1 MKIFTKITPGFFKKL
16 LLISLVASLSIPAV
30 AQEICTTYSID
41 LKNNKKRVFS
51 NISLVTGWLRTET
64 IKITDFPEEGFFH
77 IKTLVHY
84 NSENEQLNESFYVLV
99 NNSLPRYPQDPNIT
113 TDSTTY
119 KIVPDVPE
127 ATFDE
132 YIDQDAGLF
141 YFEKGTNIIEIHHY
155 KTIAETFPQF
165 VVYYDTT
172 DNAETP
178 GVNSGDSL
186 GGEKRA
192 ESVEVFFIKMVSNL
206 CDNDLQLT
214 SESNFTFNCED
225 SIGQLSAR
233 LQIAEEQQRLFN
245 VSEIDSLVLKT
256 IMPEGID
263 VDTTKLGAWVPQKID
278 SLSLYSFTWIPRP
291 EDYADVLTFDQTLTL
306 NLKFSQLDSSVGLKI
321 NSQLFTKFDVQID
334 NQIIRDS
341 LELKPECIPPQY
353 DLSIKKQGNWLPAP
367 DHESIDYRII
377 VRNEGPESVT
387 SFSIRDTL
395 DAKLSATLF
404 NFPPDSVTNNVF
416 FWQQNNLLLPNDS
429 LILTYH
435 AQIRESAN
443 FRQSLLLE
451 NIVMVS
457 AEFDT
462 NPFNNADS
470 TLHVFYPVDLS
481 VSHTAAAD
489 TFCLQDTVRYHF
501 SVFNLSQISAYNVK
515 LQAELVA
522 NLKVV
527 NSNFDLKTDS
537 TGTTQVWQVALDSIA
552 GNSEKTYF
560 INAVLASDF
569 AGSLPS
575 SATVL
580 VKNDSLSSNDSAT
593 LSVIFKECDDTPPPN
608 FTDLRV
614 VKNALVD
621 TLRNGEEINYQI
633 DVSNLGPDSTDR
645 FYLVENWPAEI
656 INRKYASPQSHFS
669 VNDDTIRW
677 ADFTLLSGESIT
689 LQVSGE
695 ISVSD
700 TSRFHDLQNFVT
712 VFSPVD
718 TIFSN
723 NQDSAAVTVRPGSVP
738 PLRNY
743 ADLQV
748 TKTALKD
755 TLRNGEEINYQIE
768 VSNLGPDSTDQF
780 YLLENWPDEILN
792 RNYASTQ
799 SNFNVSGDTI
809 RWADFTLLSG
819 ESVTLQVSGEI
830 SVSDTSRFHDLQN
843 FVTVFSPVDTI
854 FSNNQ
859 DSAAVTVRPGSV
871 PPLRNYADLQVT
883 KTALKDTLRNGE
895 EINYQI
901 EVSNLGPDSTDQF
914 YLLENWPDE
923 ITNRNYASVQTNF
936 SVSGDTI
943 RWAEFTLLSGETITL
958 QVSGEISVSDT
969 SQFQDLQNFV
979 TVFSPVDTI
988 FSNNQD
994 SAAIIIRPG
1003 FETPD
1008 FTDLAIRK
1016 RISRQ
1021 SGKIG
1026 DSVEFELEV
1035 TNNGPAS
1042 VNYFEVTDTA
1052 SVYFELGDYS
1062 VQPDVLTNNVA
1073 RWAFNRQ
1080 FDAGDK
1086 IFINYSARIL
1096 PNIPVLPDSLLNSAS
1111 VFASEDQIPGNNH
1124 SHAGML
1130 VTCGIDC
1137 FLDKNV
1143 YAPAV
1148 DSDLEINF
1156 EICLTEWVRI
1166 KIYDLVGTHVTT
1178 VTEGVFS
1185 AGVPHK
1191 VYWNGFVS
1199 SGKKMGSGAYVLII
1213 HTVDE
1218 HCKLK
1223 FLLVQ

>member
-723 NQDSAAVTVRPGSVP
+723 NQDSAA
-738 PLRNY
+738 
-743 ADLQV
+743 
-748 TKTALKD
+748 
-755 TLRNGEEINYQIE
+755 
-768 VSNLGPDSTDQF
+768 
-780 YLLENWPDEILN
+780 
-792 RNYASTQ
+792 
-799 SNFNVSGDTI
+799 
-809 RWADFTLLSG
+809 
-819 ESVTLQVSGEI
+819 
-830 SVSDTSRFHDLQN
+830 
-843 FVTVFSPVDTI
+843 
-854 FSNNQ
+854 
-859 DSAAVTVRPGSV
+859 
-871 PPLRNYADLQVT
+871 
-883 KTALKDTLRNGE
+883 
-895 EINYQI
+895 
-901 EVSNLGPDSTDQF
+901 
-914 YLLENWPDE
+914 
-923 ITNRNYASVQTNF
+923 
-936 SVSGDTI
+936 
-943 RWAEFTLLSGETITL
+943 
-958 QVSGEISVSDT
+958 
-969 SQFQDLQNFV
+969 
-979 TVFSPVDTI
+979 
-988 FSNNQD
+988 
-994 SAAIIIRPG
+994 IIIRPG